1 MSSRLFAPTS
11 DCPRCRFLVTQR
23 GAVSF
28 VTGRV
33 MAVHDGGSVNRR
45 HLGQSDVGA
54 NSLVHKVCQ
63 SRAGVAQPQVV
74 SDAFLIQRHRMMN
87 LTPGW
92 KYEIMSA
99 KKKTPKIQ
107 EIYAPKDVSIP
118 SRLGGGVL
126 KERVIRELP
135 SKKVISYALAY
146 INPAIYGGDNGRV
159 LGYDNSHGFSHR
171 HFMGSMTAEEFPGYE
186 ALYEKFETEWQQI
199 AIKFVNGEQ

>member
-1 MSSRLFAPTS
+1 M
-11 DCPRCRFLVTQR
+11 V
-23 GAVSF
+23 
-28 VTGRV
+28 
-33 MAVHDGGSVNRR
+33 
-45 HLGQSDVGA
+45 
-54 NSLVHKVCQ
+54 
-63 SRAGVAQPQVV
+63 
-74 SDAFLIQRHRMMN
+74 N

-92 KYEIMSA
+92 KCESMSA